1 MFFEFSNLFSFVKLS
16 FMLTAQKS
24 HATCWYQTFW
34 FSTSWTSKSR
44 KVYCTMDIKFLYWQ
58 SKCFLQGQLH
68 KNLLLIKQQVLMQLP
83 VVSSSFTE
91 ANKFSIHQL
100 SSNIVPAVQTSYAI
114 SASNMVANKN
124 IQFFNIVVD
133 FSHTGEQLTNTVL

>member
-1 MFFEFSNLFSFVKLS
+1 MQRVGTKPFGFPHHGLPSQEKF
-16 FMLTAQKS
+16 TAQWISNFYIGNLNASYKG
-24 HATCWYQTFW
+24 W
-34 FSTSWTSKSR
+34 FKAE
-44 KVYCTMDIKFLYWQ
+44 
-58 SKCFLQGQLH
+58 
-68 KNLLLIKQQVLMQLP
+68 LLNKQQVLMQLP